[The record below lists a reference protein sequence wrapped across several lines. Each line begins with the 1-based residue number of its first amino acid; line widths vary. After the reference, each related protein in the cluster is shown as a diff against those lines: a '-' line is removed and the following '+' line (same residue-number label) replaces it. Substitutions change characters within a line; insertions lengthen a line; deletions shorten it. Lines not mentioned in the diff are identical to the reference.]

1 MKLGV
6 ATKAMLATVGVVVV
20 CFVSFAV
27 FLDVNRS
34 AQAEA
39 TMRDEIATIGENMSD
54 RVSAWFG
61 ERTLLVELQGEKIAS
76 LDAEADPTAE
86 LQYKIL
92 EDNFNAVYFGEDA
105 TGNFMIHPP
114 QDLPADYD
122 PRQRPWYQDVASNQ
136 ATSLTEPYQDASTG
150 NLTVTVATPVMSGN
164 KVKGVIGGDFTITSI
179 TDMLEEVNHTGTY
192 AFLATGDGKII
203 IHGNADNIG
212 QPVGDVFATDGL
224 AFDGSIQ
231 DVNDAGTASFI
242 GFNKIGELPSVDWY
256 VGVVV
261 DKGVVFA
268 PLNESRRDAVIATV
282 IAALAAVGVI
292 FLVFQKVITGPL
304 KSMTKGMQEIADGD
318 YDVQVGFDNRDDE
331 IGEMAR
337 AVEVFRQNGHRITE
351 MTEEEKIAADN
362 RIRERAEMMRELGA
376 SFGDVVDAAVIG
388 DFSLRV
394 DKEFPDA
401 ELNNL
406 AHGVNSLV
414 ATVDNGISEVARVL
428 AALADTDLTQRV
440 QGDYHGAFLQLK
452 NDTNEVGDKLADVI
466 SRLRGTSRQLK
477 VATSEILSGANDL
490 SDRTTRQAATI
501 EETSAAME
509 QLSNT
514 VLENAQEASD
524 ASTNAEKVRQTAEE
538 GGEVMRQAN
547 KAMERITTSSNEIS
561 KIIGMIDDIAFQTN
575 LLALNASVEAARAG
589 EAGKGFAVVAVE
601 VRRLAQSAANASSD
615 VKKLIEQSVAEV
627 GDGSKLVADA
637 AANLETMLEA
647 ARSNNDLM
655 VSIADKSKAQASS
668 ISEINQAVRDMD
680 ETTQHNAALVEETN
694 AAIEQTEGQA
704 EELDRIVAVFKLDE
718 NMSAATGNAPAAR
731 VERPAAKP
739 AAAPAPKSAAYAS
752 SGNAALAID
761 PDWQEF

>member
-20 CFVSFAV
+20 CFTAFAV

-39 TMRDEIATIGENMSD
+39 TMREEIASVGESMSD
-54 RVSAWFG
+54 RVSAWFE
-61 ERTLLVELQGEKIAS
+61 ERTLLVELQAEKIAS
-76 LDAEADPTAE
+76 LDAETDATGE
-86 LQYKIL
+86 LKYKIL
-92 EDNFNAVYFGEDA
+92 EDKFNAVYFGEDA

-122 PRQRPWYQDVASNQ
+122 PRKRPWYQDVASNQ
-136 ATSLTEPYQDASTG
+136 ATALTEPYQDASTG
-150 NLTVTVATPVMSGN
+150 NLTVTVASPVLAGS
-164 KVKGVIGGDFTITSI
+164 KIKGVIGGDFTINTI
-179 TDMLEEVNHTGTY
+179 ADMLADVNHNGTY
-192 AFLATGDGKII
+192 AFLASGDGNVI
-203 IHGNADNIG
+203 IHSNADYIG
-212 QPVGDVFATDGL
+212 QPVTDVFGSDAL

-231 DVNDAGTASFI
+231 DVDDAGSPSFI
-242 GFNKIGELPSVDWY
+242 GFNKIANLPAVDWY

-268 PLNESRRDAVIATV
+268 PLNASRRDAVIATI

-304 KSMTKGMQEIADGD
+304 KSMTKGMKEIADGD
-318 YDVQVGFDNRDDE
+318 YDVEVGFDDRDDE
-331 IGEMAR
+331 IGDMAR
-337 AVEVFRQNGHRITE
+337 AVEVFRANGHRITE

-376 SFGDVVDAAVIG
+376 SFGDVVDAAVTG
-388 DFSLRV
+388 DFSMRV

-414 ATVDNGISEVARVL
+414 ETVDQGITEVGRVL
-428 AALADTDLTQRV
+428 AALANTDLTQRV
-440 QGDYHGAFLQLK
+440 QGEYHGAFLQLK

-547 KAMERITTSSNEIS
+547 EAMQRITTSSNEIS

-601 VRRLAQSAANASSD
+601 VRRLAQSAANASAD

-627 GDGSKLVADA
+627 GDGSKLVAEA
-637 AANLETMLEA
+637 ATNLESMLEA

-668 ISEINQAVRDMD
+668 IGEINQAVRDMD
-680 ETTQHNAALVEETN
+680 ETTQHNAALVEQTN

-704 EELDRIVAVFKLDE
+704 DELDRIVAVFKLDDGG
-718 NMSAATGNAPAAR
+718 MSSRPVPTAATSKKPAHAPAPRAT
-731 VERPAAKP
+731 
-739 AAAPAPKSAAYAS
+739 AAPAYQ
-752 SGNAALAID
+752 GNAAVDID

>member
-20 CFVSFAV
+20 CFTAFAV

-39 TMRDEIATIGENMSD
+39 TMREEIASVGASMSD
-54 RVSAWFG
+54 RVSAWFE
-61 ERTLLVELQGEKIAS
+61 ERTLLVELQAEKIAG
-76 LDAEADPTAE
+76 LDAEADATNE
-86 LQYKIL
+86 LKYKIL
-92 EDNFNAVYFGEDA
+92 EEKFNAVYFGEDA

-122 PRQRPWYQDVASNQ
+122 PRRRPWYQDVASNQ
-136 ATSLTEPYQDASTG
+136 ATALTEPYQDASTG
-150 NLTVTVATPVMSGN
+150 NLTVTVASPVLAGN
-164 KVKGVIGGDFTITSI
+164 KIKGVIGGDFTINTI
-179 TDMLEEVNHTGTY
+179 ADMLADVNHNGTY
-192 AFLATGDGKII
+192 AFLASGDGNVI
-203 IHGNADNIG
+203 IHSNADAIG
-212 QPVGDVFATDGL
+212 QPVNDVFGTEGL

-231 DVNDAGTASFI
+231 DVDDAGTPSFI
-242 GFNKIGELPSVDWY
+242 GFNKISDLPAVDWY

-268 PLNESRRDAVIATV
+268 PLNESRRDAVIAT
-282 IAALAAVGVI
+282 IFAALVAVGVI

-304 KSMTKGMQEIADGD
+304 KSMTKGMKEIAGGD
-318 YDVQVGFDNRDDE
+318 YDVEVGFGEREDE
-331 IGEMAR
+331 IGDMAR
-337 AVEVFRQNGHRITE
+337 AVEVFRANGHRITE

-376 SFGDVVDAAVIG
+376 SFGDVVDAAVMG

-414 ATVDNGISEVARVL
+414 ETVDQGITEVGRVL
-428 AALADTDLTQRV
+428 ASLANTDLTQRV
-440 QGDYHGAFLQLK
+440 QGEYHGAFLQLK

-466 SRLRGTSRQLK
+466 SRLRSTSRQLK

-601 VRRLAQSAANASSD
+601 VRRLAQSAANASAD

-627 GDGSKLVADA
+627 GDGTKLVAEA
-637 AANLETMLEA
+637 ASNLESMLEA
-647 ARSNNDLM
+647 ARSNNELM
-655 VSIADKSKAQASS
+655 VSIADKSRAQANS
-668 ISEINQAVRDMD
+668 IGEINQAVRDMD

-704 EELDRIVAVFKLDE
+704 EELDRIVAVFKIDE
-718 NMSAATGNAPAAR
+718 NMSVKAVDVAPKKQAPRQEAKAPA
-731 VERPAAKP
+731 PK
-739 AAAPAPKSAAYAS
+739 AAPAPAYD
-752 SGNAALAID
+752 GNAAMDID
-761 PDWQEF
+761 PDWKEF

>member
-20 CFVSFAV
+20 CFTAFAV
-27 FLDVNRS
+27 FLDLNRS

-39 TMRDEIATIGENMSD
+39 TMRDEITSVGENMSD
-54 RVSAWFG
+54 RVAAWFG
-61 ERTLLVELQGEKIAS
+61 ERRLLVELQAEKIAA
-76 LDAEADPTAE
+76 LGEEADVKAE
-86 LQYKIL
+86 LSYKVL
-92 EDNFNAVYFGEDA
+92 ENNFNAIYFGDDA
-105 TGNFMIHPP
+105 TGTFSIHPP

-122 PRQRPWYQDVASNQ
+122 PRKRPWYQEVASNK
-136 ATSLTEPYQDASTG
+136 ATSLTEPYEDASTG
-150 NLTVTVATPVMSGN
+150 NLTVTVATPVMAGN
-164 KVKGVIGGDFTITSI
+164 KIKGVIGGDFTITTI
-179 TDMLEEVNHTGTY
+179 VEMLADVHHDGTY
-192 AFLATGDGKII
+192 AFLASGDGRVI
-203 IHGNADNIG
+203 IHRDSDNIG
-212 QPVGDVFATDGL
+212 KSVSEVFSADKL

-231 DVNDAGTASFI
+231 DVNDAGAASFV
-242 GFNKIGELPSVDWY
+242 GFHKVADLPAVDWY

-268 PLNESRRDAVIATV
+268 PLNASRRDAVVATI
-282 IAALAAVGVI
+282 IAALLAVGVI
-292 FLVFQKVITGPL
+292 FIVFQKVITGPL
-304 KSMTKGMQEIADGD
+304 KSMTRGMKEIADGD
-318 YDVQVGFDNRDDE
+318 YDVEVGFNDREDE
-331 IGEMAR
+331 IGDMAR
-337 AVEVFRQNGHRITE
+337 AVEIFRANGHRITE

-376 SFGDVVDAAVIG
+376 SFGDVVDAAVMG

-394 DKEFPDA
+394 DKEFPDE
-401 ELNNL
+401 ELNSL

-414 ATVDNGISEVARVL
+414 ETVDQGITEVGRVL
-428 AALADTDLTQRV
+428 AALANTDLTQRV
-440 QGDYHGAFLQLK
+440 QGEYHGAFLQLK

-466 SRLRGTSRQLK
+466 SRLRSTSRQLK

-524 ASTNAEKVRQTAEE
+524 ASANAEKVRETAEQ

-547 KAMERITTSSNEIS
+547 KAMERITSSSNEIS

-601 VRRLAQSAANASSD
+601 VRRLAQSAANASAD
-615 VKKLIEQSVAEV
+615 VKKLIEQSVTEV
-627 GDGSKLVADA
+627 GDGTKLVAEA
-637 AANLETMLEA
+637 AANLEAMLEA
-647 ARSNNDLM
+647 ARSNNELM
-655 VSIADKSKAQASS
+655 VSIADKSRAQANS
-668 ISEINQAVRDMD
+668 IGEINQAVRDMD

-704 EELDRIVAVFKLDE
+704 EELDRIVAVFKLNE
-718 NMSAATGNAPAAR
+718 NMGRTSVTASAPRKTTAVSASKQT
-731 VERPAAKP
+731 PAAKP
-739 AAAPAPKSAAYAS
+739 APAY
-752 SGNAALAID
+752 SGNAAVDID